1 MFSRRRL
8 SDKYQ
13 SWRKLFAQNWSLFR
27 ASRIGVVGLAIMIAF
42 LLVAVAAPFM
52 GLRDPLYW
60 LAPES
65 DTVSVKEH
73 WRLEGSPTSPLCGN
87 FTGDLCTP
95 NGSVDHAI
103 AFRLSPDAFAP
114 LVDRVYVPEGR
125 NLFAIR
131 TATPTAPAAWGP
143 NCFPFRAD
151 AVISVDP
158 VLVNYGSFVSPT
170 YGDIVLLFG
179 TRNGTVYALSDNTSN
194 ASCPTPLT
202 TNLGSPITGLAGLT
216 VDELCADPLTFH
228 CREARDGFVVGTE
241 DGNLTAFTV
250 NETVAGATGPFYR
263 EVWRTS
269 LGSTAIH
276 MTGFVVKTTSSSPT
290 VSPAFFQSSSNATER
305 LGEKVYVGD
314 SHGNL
319 YAVWMSNGSINWTV
333 PLLNG
338 VSVGA
343 IWTSAPIVMPAA
355 ELTLTTPTVVY
366 AAVQDRDRTTRE
378 NVTKVYVLR
387 ADDGTP
393 LRSWDPTGDG
403 GLSIAYRGRERG
415 IPSTPAVLGPSIF
428 LASTS
433 GWLYRI
439 NRDPTYGADNVLTI
453 PAGTVKWA
461 YQEGA
466 FKEDA
471 THHTAFNAP
480 AYVFKDNNFILATA
494 SWNNGT
500 ANPSDDVGI
509 VYAFN
514 NAQDQDFAK
523 PSWRKTFFSG
533 INSMPVAWME
543 SGVNRVYPT
552 VFFGTHRGDVYSY
565 SASGAY
571 LAPLEPSWVHSYLDG
586 NVRRSGYPS
595 GNTYILGTDA
605 RGRDIFSQLLW
616 GSRVALLVGFASAF
630 FTISIGV
637 IIGLVAGYLGGRVES
652 ILMRFTDV
660 ILVIPGLPL
669 VIILAAVLG
678 AGVGNIILVIAIV
691 GWPGVARVIR
701 AEVLSLKERPFIDSA
716 RVTGASNVRIMFR
729 HIAPN
734 VAPLA
739 FLYMTFAVS
748 GAILTEAALS
758 FIGLGDVNTISWGIM
773 LQDVSQS
780 KALQAWWWLLPPG
793 LAITLISLAF
803 FLVGRA
809 FDEIVNPRLRKR

>member
-1 MFSRRRL
+1 MLSRRRL
-8 SDKYQ
+8 QDKYN

-42 LLVAVAAPFM
+42 LIIAVATPFM

-65 DTVSVKEH
+65 DTISVNEY
-73 WRLEGSPTSPLCGN
+73 WPLEVKPGSLQCGIPV
-87 FTGDLCTP
+87 GGVCTA

-103 AFRLSPDAFAP
+103 AFRLSPRGLGALA
-114 LVDRVYVPEGR
+114 DRIYVPEGR
-125 NLFAIR
+125 NLYAIQ
-131 TATPTAPAAWGP
+131 TTSSIGAWDC
-143 NCFPFRAD
+143 NSFKAD
-151 AVISVDP
+151 DVISVDP
-158 VLVNYGSFVSPT
+158 VLVNYGDFREPT
-170 YGDIVLLFG
+170 QADIVLFLG
-179 TRNGTVYALSDNTSN
+179 TRNGTVYALSDNITN
-194 ASCPTPLT
+194 TSCPTPLT
-202 TNLGSPITGLAGLT
+202 TNLGSPITGLAGLS

-250 NETVAGATGPFYR
+250 NETVAGPTGPFYR
-263 EVWRTS
+263 EIWRTP
-269 LGSTAIH
+269 LGPAAIH
-276 MTGFVVKTTSSSPT
+276 MAGFVVKTTSSSPT
-290 VSPAFFQSSSNATER
+290 VSPAFFQSSSNATQR

-314 SHGNL
+314 ARGFL
-319 YAVWMSNGSINWTV
+319 YSVWMSNGLVNWSV
-333 PLLNG
+333 PLVRG
-338 VSVGA
+338 GA
-343 IWTSAPIVMPAA
+343 TWTSAPIAMPAN
-355 ELTLTTPTVVY
+355 ELTPTTPTVVY
-366 AAVQDRDRTTRE
+366 AAVQERDIVTRE
-378 NVTKVYVLR
+378 NVTKVYVLY
-387 ADDGTP
+387 ADTGFP
-393 LRSWDPTGDG
+393 LRSWDPAGDG
-403 GLSIAYRGRERG
+403 GLTIAYRGLERG
-415 IPSTPAVLGPSIF
+415 VPSTPAVLGPSIF
-428 LASTS
+428 ITSTS
-433 GWLYRI
+433 GWLYSI
-439 NRDPTYGADNVLTI
+439 DRDPTYGANNVLAI

-461 YQEGA
+461 YQDGS
-466 FKEDA
+466 FRQDA
-471 THHTAFNAP
+471 THHTSFNAP
-480 AYVFKDNNFILATA
+480 AYAFKERDFIMAAA
-494 SWNNGT
+494 SYNNGT
-500 ANPSDDVGI
+500 ANPSDDIGI
-509 VYAFN
+509 IYAFGY
-514 NAQDQDFAK
+514 AQDQSFAEPLWK
-523 PSWRKTFFSG
+523 KTFPSG
-533 INSMPVAWME
+533 INSMPVAWTDPGI
-543 SGVNRVYPT
+543 SRTYPT
-552 VFFGTHRGDVYSY
+552 VWFGTQRGDVYAY
-565 SASGAY
+565 SAAGSY
-571 LAPLEPSWVHSYLDG
+571 NAPLEPSWAHEYCDPNA
-586 NVRRSGYPS
+586 NVCRSGYPS

-616 GSRVALLVGFASAF
+616 GSRIALLVGFASAF

-758 FIGLGDVNTISWGIM
+758 FIGLGDVSTISWGIM